1 MTTNE
6 VTAVAT
12 VTGRRTLIAGAVV
25 TGVVAVGLIWAGWL
39 IAGADPGW
47 DRFLSGEYWFGSLL
61 RGTGVLLIGKTGLKL
76 GLIVVAA
83 AAGGVMWL
91 RGRRKGD

>member
-6 VTAVAT
+6 VTAVA
-12 VTGRRTLIAGAVV
+12 GRRTLIAGAVV
-25 TGVVAVGLIWAGWL
+25 TGVVAIGLVWAGWL

-47 DRFLSGEYWFGSLL
+47 DRFLSTDYWFGSVL
-61 RGTGVLLIGKTGLKL
+61 RGAGVLLIGKTGLKL

-83 AAGGVMWL
+83 VVGGVMWL